1 MGSIRGKLNVIVAL
15 ALTALGCGGF
25 VYFHYF
31 AAAWKGWT
39 ILSAV
44 MGGGAILALGRIPQP
59 EPGELRR
66 ARPLRIES
74 GATVFEAQAH

>member
-44 MGGGAILALGRIPQP
+44 MGGAGLYWLWAEYLSPNP
-59 EPGELRR
+59 EN
-66 ARPLRIES
+66 
-74 GATVFEAQAH
+74 